1 MLELLLVDPRS
12 ELVTEIE
19 ALFGRGKATRL
30 EIASVPDLETAA
42 VRCRNRPPACAFVSS
57 VLLTLEDRAGLER
70 QIAGF
75 GEVPVIVLA
84 EPEHARAAPRVLA
97 AGADDWVPKRGPL
110 FVGLPRFVAYTLE
123 RAELRREM
131 RGLLER
137 QRDEERLFH
146 ALLDGT
152 PTAALVLDE
161 DRRVVHC
168 NRALSELLD
177 RPPSRIEGRRFED
190 FLAPASRTVFAAL
203 EEAALADPDG
213 EQETPVELATAVDR
227 KRTRLRLRAVPC
239 GRGHAWRI
247 VRIALESEKI
257 RPEAGAQR
265 EDALRR
271 ALREVLAKGDAS
283 LPVARIHL
291 LGLGELRTALG
302 ERWSELEAQL
312 RDVVERVLRSQLEPG
327 ERFCRED
334 GLGYMI
340 IFGGADEARAAAR
353 VAAMEE
359 AIRAAVLGA
368 QDLSEQGRLQRPPLT
383 GATYEQLAALESAVE
398 EIPIAAEDLAAE
410 GDLWQLL
417 RARCRQSGEGGA
429 TRPRG
434 IVAELRRTARGEYE
448 PALDGR
454 GVPAPILLLALDARS
469 TALVERYRRRAAQD
483 PALLLD
489 LDKFVLERHLRLLI
503 GELRMGSDVALVD
516 VHYETLATRHSG
528 DTYAALLEE
537 IPEDLRAVLG
547 FNLRGIPPGVYAPKV
562 ARLISALRP
571 FSRLQAIEVDVRRP
585 ELPDLPT
592 IRAPMITV
600 PYEGLVEQESVSGER
615 LRTLLNRAH
624 ACKAR
629 VLLRRVPR
637 GWGAAARDRYAVD
650 FTCLA

>member
-30 EIASVPDLETAA
+30 EIASVPDLETATT
-42 VRCRNRPPACAFVSS
+42 RCRSRPPACAFVAS
-57 VLLTLEDRAGLER
+57 VLLSLEDRLGLER

-137 QRDEERLFH
+137 QRDHERLFH
-146 ALLDGT
+146 ALLDST
-152 PTAALVLDE
+152 ATAALVLDG
-161 DRRVVHC
+161 DGRVVQC
-168 NRALSELLD
+168 NRALGELLD
-177 RPPSRIEGRRFED
+177 RPLGRIEGRRFED
-190 FLAPASRTVFAAL
+190 FLTPASRPVFAAL

-213 EQETPVELATAVDR
+213 ERETSVELATAADR

-247 VRIALESEKI
+247 VRLALESEEI
-257 RPEAGAQR
+257 RPEAAQR

-271 ALREVLAKGDAS
+271 ALREVLAKGDTS
-283 LPVARIHL
+283 LPVARVHL

-302 ERWSELEAQL
+302 ERWSELEAQV
-312 RDVVERVLRSQLEPG
+312 RDVVERVLRSRLEPG

-340 IFGGADEARAAAR
+340 MFGGADEARAAAR

-383 GATYEQLAALESAVE
+383 GATYEQLAALETAVE

-410 GDLWQLL
+410 GDLWQFL

-434 IVAELRRTARGEYE
+434 ILAELRRAARGEYE
-448 PALDGR
+448 PALDGQ

-489 LDKFVLERHLRLLI
+489 LDRFVLEHHLRLLI
-503 GELRMGSDVALVD
+503 DELRMGGEVALVD
-516 VHYETLATRHSG
+516 VHYETLATRHGG
-528 DTYAALLEE
+528 DTYVALLEE

-547 FNLRGIPPGVYAPKV
+547 FNLRAIPPGVYAPKV
-562 ARLISALRP
+562 ARLITALRP

-600 PYEGLVEQESVSGER
+600 PYEGLAEQESVSGER

-637 GWGAAARDRYAVD
+637 GWGAAVRDRYAVD